1 MATTLDIT
9 NLGQPNISREKALQ
23 IARGDAEKVY
33 RDLSEYRID
42 SKLEQDGWHID
53 FELKDPDLDG
63 GGPHYLIDPLN
74 GRIVSK
80 RYEQ

>member
-1 MATTLDIT
+1 MATILGTT
-9 NLGQPNISREKALQ
+9 NLSQPNITREKALQ
-23 IARGDAEKVY
+23 IAREDAEKVY
-33 RDLSEYRID
+33 RDLSGYQVDI
-42 SKLEQDGWHID
+42 KLEHDGWRID

-63 GGPHYLIDPLN
+63 GGPHYVIDPLN